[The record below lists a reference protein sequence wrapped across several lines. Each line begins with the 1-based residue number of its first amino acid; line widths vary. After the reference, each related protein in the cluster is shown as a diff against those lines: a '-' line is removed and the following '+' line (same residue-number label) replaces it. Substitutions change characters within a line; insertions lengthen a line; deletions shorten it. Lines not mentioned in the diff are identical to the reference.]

1 MKTIVV
7 RKSCGHCVRAGSIPA
22 PTTTE
27 PLSIFIKGFF
37 VFVNIY
43 SYISGMKNPFENLSR
58 EELMELLTKTDIPQK
73 WINDEIFNK
82 KVNNDRPKNTG
93 SSK

>member
-1 MKTIVV
+1 MV
-7 RKSCGHCVRAGSIPA
+7 RKSCGHNVRAGSTPA
-22 PTTTE
+22 SATTK

-43 SYISGMKNPFENLSR
+43 SYISGMKNPFENLSK

-73 WINDEIFNK
+73 WINDERFQKIIK
-82 KVNNDRPKNTG
+82 NDTTKNSRT
-93 SSK
+93 SK

>member
-1 MKTIVV
+1 MGSVPCGFESRSDYQKT
-7 RKSCGHCVRAGSIPA
+7 K
-22 PTTTE
+22 
-27 PLSIFIKGFF
+27 PLSIFIRGFF

-43 SYISGMKNPFENLSR
+43 SYISGMKNPFENLSK

>member
-1 MKTIVV
+1 VV
-7 RKSCGHCVRAGSIPA
+7 RKSCGHNVRAGSTPA
-22 PTTTE
+22 SATTK

-43 SYISGMKNPFENLSR
+43 SYISGMKNPFENLSK

-73 WINDEIFNK
+73 WINDERFQKIIK
-82 KVNNDRPKNTG
+82 NDTTKNSRT
-93 SSK
+93 SK

>member
-1 MKTIVV
+1 MLWAFARV
-7 RKSCGHCVRAGSIPA
+7 GSSPT
-22 PTTTE
+22 PTTTK
-27 PLSIFIKGFF
+27 PLSIFIRGFF

-73 WINDEIFNK
+73 WINDERFQKIIK
-82 KVNNDRPKNTG
+82 NDTTKNSRT
-93 SSK
+93 SK

>member
-1 MKTIVV
+1 
-7 RKSCGHCVRAGSIPA
+7 
-22 PTTTE
+22 
-27 PLSIFIKGFF
+27 
-37 VFVNIY
+37 
-43 SYISGMKNPFENLSR
+43 MKNPFENLSR

-82 KVNNDRPKNTG
+82 KVNNDRPTNTG

>member
-1 MKTIVV
+1 VV
-7 RKSCGHCVRAGSIPA
+7 RKSCGHNVRAGSTPA
-22 PTTTE
+22 SATTK
-27 PLSIFIKGFF
+27 PLSIFIRGFF